1 MISTGNSKYRH
12 TENDIWFSRVDVLR
26 GRRVNREMFFIT
38 KEFTF
43 DAAHNLTMYH
53 GKCEKLHGHTY
64 KLQVTVAGEK
74 QEEDMV
80 IDFLKMK
87 EIVRD
92 EVLSV
97 LDHSYINDVLSQPTA
112 ENIAEWIFN
121 KLSGKIRGNSFELY
135 EVALWE
141 TPTSFVRYRERDG
154 W

>member
-1 MISTGNSKYRH
+1 
-12 TENDIWFSRVDVLR
+12 
-26 GRRVNREMFFIT
+26 MFFIT

-121 KLSGKIRGNSFELY
+121 KLAGKIRGNSFELY
-135 EVALWE
+135 EVAFMGNSHQLCSLQGE
-141 TPTSFVRYRERDG
+141 MVGRDS
-154 W
+154 WSVLPCRLNHS